1 MKSLGNLYKWNK
13 KVAEKIELEKSLYS
27 VEKLHCCSVD
37 NCTRDGGC
45 WIKTCSK
52 NCCGTH

>member
-1 MKSLGNLYKWNK
+1 MKSLGNLYKWSK
-13 KVAEKIELEKSLYS
+13 KVTEKIELEKSLYS
-27 VEKLHCCSVD
+27 AEKLHCCSVD

-45 WIKTCSK
+45 WIKTCRK